1 MPGSASRES
10 QLRSS
15 SPDSCSHC
23 SGGARDA
30 VEPRWLHGCRVGD
43 LSSIHDLDDA
53 RQTLGRVDRRH
64 TCVVERK
71 HGHLRTPS
79 DCAMTIPA
87 AFQQACHRLI
97 GSVPPIPGIGI
108 GIGIGISI
116 SIGMSSIGIVIGM
129 NHESSIGITMNL
141 SLVLVSVSVPV
152 PIQGT

>member
-30 VEPRWLHGCRVGD
+30 VEPRWLHCCRVGD

-71 HGHLRTPS
+71 LGHLRTPS
-79 DCAMTIPA
+79 DCAVTIPA

-97 GSVPPIPGIGI
+97 GCGSPIPGIGI
-108 GIGIGISI
+108 G
-116 SIGMSSIGIVIGM
+116 MSSIGIGIGM
-129 NHESSIGITMNL
+129 NHQSSIGIGIGMNL
-141 SLVLVSVSVPV
+141 SLVSVSVSVSV
-152 PIQGT
+152 IGMAVSVEH

>member
-1 MPGSASRES
+1 MPGSTSRES

-53 RQTLGRVDRRH
+53 TLGRVDRRH

-79 DCAMTIPA
+79 DCAVTIPA
-87 AFQQACHRLI
+87 AFQQACHRLMGC
-97 GSVPPIPGIGI
+97 GSPIPGIGI
-108 GIGIGISI
+108 GIGI

>member
-1 MPGSASRES
+1 MPGSTSCES

-30 VEPRWLHGCRVGD
+30 VEPRWLHCCRVGD

-71 HGHLRTPS
+71 LGHLRTPS
-79 DCAMTIPA
+79 DCAVTIPA
-87 AFQQACHRLI
+87 AFQQACHRLMGC
-97 GSVPPIPGIGI
+97 GSPIPGIGI
-108 GIGIGISI
+108 GIGI
-116 SIGMSSIGIVIGM
+116 SIGMSSIGIGIVIGM